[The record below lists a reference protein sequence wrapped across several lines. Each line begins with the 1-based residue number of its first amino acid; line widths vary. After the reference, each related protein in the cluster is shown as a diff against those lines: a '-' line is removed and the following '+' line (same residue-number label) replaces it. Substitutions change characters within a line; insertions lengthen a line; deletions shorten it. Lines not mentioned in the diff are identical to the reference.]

1 MLDLIKAIPDQIEG
15 SFELEIPTLKRKPRR
30 LFVAGMGGSGIA
42 GDLVKAMV
50 WSFPIKS
57 VKDYHLPPNASSED
71 ALVAISYSG
80 NTEETLSAYH
90 DAAERGMER
99 LVITSGG
106 KLLELAREDGVPAVV
121 IPSGLPPRM
130 ALGWLAGP
138 LALIVARSGLS
149 SPQLEPDLKGVP
161 EFLRRELEEL
171 SGLDSPALELANK
184 LYNRLPVV
192 YASWRF
198 LPVAQRWCAEINE
211 NAKALAH
218 YAPLPEMNHNEING
232 LLNPERIVKET
243 WLVFLRFPE
252 DHPRVLARMDIT
264 DEVVRDS
271 VMGTSHVEAKGSNT
285 AQRVFWAVLFGDL
298 VSYYLAKAYNVDP
311 IEIPRISY
319 LKKRLSEL

>member
-1 MLDLIKAIPDQIEG
+1 MLELIKAIPDQIEG
-15 SFELEIPTLKRKPRR
+15 AFGLEIPTLSKRPRR

-42 GDLVKAMV
+42 GDLVRAMV
-50 WSFPIKS
+50 WSFPIES

-80 NTEETLSAYH
+80 NTEETVSVFE
-90 DAAERGMER
+90 DAGERGMER
-99 LVITSGG
+99 VVITSGG
-106 KLLELAREDGVPAVV
+106 KLLELAKEEGVPAVV

-130 ALGWLAGP
+130 ALGWLMAP
-138 LALIVARSGLS
+138 LALLVCRSGLS

-161 EFLRRELEEL
+161 DFLKAQLE
-171 SGLDSPALELANK
+171 GLTGPDSPALELANK
-184 LYNRLPVV
+184 LYNRLPVI

-198 LPVAQRWCAEINE
+198 LPVAQRWSAEINE

-218 YAPLPEMNHNEING
+218 WAPLPEMNHNEING
-232 LLNPERIVKET
+232 LLNPERIVKEA

-271 VMGTSHVEAKGSNT
+271 VMGVSHIEAQGSNT
-285 AQRVFWAVLFGDL
+285 AERTLYMVLFGDL
-298 VSYYLAKAYNVDP
+298 VSYYLALAYKVDP

-319 LKKRLSEL
+319 LKKRLAEL

>member
-15 SFELEIPTLKRKPRR
+15 SFELEIPTLRRRPRR

-50 WSFPIKS
+50 WSFPIES
-57 VKDYHLPPNASSED
+57 VKDYHLPPNASAED

-99 LVITSGG
+99 VVITSGG
-106 KLLELAREDGVPAVV
+106 KLLELAKKDGVPAVV
-121 IPSGLPPRM
+121 IPQGLPPRM
-130 ALGWLAGP
+130 ALGWLMTP

-149 SPQLEPDLKGVP
+149 SPQLEPDLKKVP
-161 EFLRRELEEL
+161 EFLRAQLEEL
-171 SGLDSPALELANK
+171 ASPEGPALELANK
-184 LYNRLPVV
+184 LYNRLPVI

-198 LPVAQRWCAEINE
+198 LAVAQRWCAEINE
-211 NAKALAH
+211 NAKAFAH
-218 YAPLPEMNHNEING
+218 CAPLPEMNHNEING
-232 LLNPERIVKET
+232 LLNPERIVKEA

-271 VMGTSHVEAKGSNT
+271 VMGVSHVEARGSNT
-285 AQRVFWAVLFGDL
+285 AERTLWAVLFGDL
-298 VSYYLAKAYNVDP
+298 VSYFLAKAYNVDP
-311 IEIPRISY
+311 VEIPRISY
-319 LKKRLSEL
+319 LKKRLAEL